1 MNFCKNINYILEMDE
16 FENKKNFTMND
27 LCSFKLDFK
36 KENSKN
42 EIEKEE
48 YNENSKQINN
58 SILNNKY
65 YKNTNHSR
73 FTFEENNLH
82 HIINK
87 YNNNN
92 NNLNNNHKSIKK
104 QKIKLE
110 EKNYIPHNFN
120 NINYFNNNNSID
132 SISHS
137 FNMNPILNINNN
149 ITNNFNNTNINF
161 IQNNNIQNINF
172 YNNINNFQNTNNY
185 FQSSFNNNLNNF
197 FYSHN
202 NYNTNNNNFTFQNQI
217 YKNQNFQNNSFQ
229 INQNIQSLNP
239 NLFFFQNTQNLNYLN
254 IQNLNNKD
262 EESEEEENYNQPNQK
277 KQKPIP
283 TIENF
288 ETLEEL
294 LESLKGGKQI
304 GNYIKSRNNT
314 GTMINLLKK
323 LPSNKLTELL
333 NMIQHKLKDIMI
345 SNNKL
350 SQKLFE
356 LCNTEQRLFILNSIK
371 DNFIEIAL
379 NKWGSFSLQSLIKI
393 VSLPEEQEIIKKCI
407 EGKVYELAMDKQ
419 ANFVLQKLILLLNE
433 KGMSSITEEIF
444 QIFNHLIYNSNG
456 IGLLKNLILT
466 NKSSETRKKFVNKV
480 IENLPNII
488 NNPNGHTLILQIMEK
503 WDFETCKNMILK
515 IFEDIS
521 KYAILKFSSIVV
533 LKCVLVSDIKNIK
546 NVSKILFTSD
556 NLNQIIKND
565 NGKDII
571 KKILMKLPKKN
582 KIEAFE
588 NIKKYFKNDIPD
600 FIMEI
605 INMN

>member
-1 MNFCKNINYILEMDE
+1 MDKI
-16 FENKKNFTMND
+16 ENKKNFTMKD
-27 LCSFKLDFK
+27 LCSFKLDFG

-42 EIEKEE
+42 EFEKEKE
-48 YNENSKQINN
+48 KNENIKQINN
-58 SILNNKY
+58 SILNNSI
-65 YKNTNHSR
+65 YKNVNKSR
-73 FTFEENNLH
+73 FIFEPHNNM
-82 HIINK
+82 
-87 YNNNN
+87 NNN
-92 NNLNNNHKSIKK
+92 I
-104 QKIKLE
+104 
-110 EKNYIPHNFN
+110 NFN
-120 NINYFNNNNSID
+120 NQNSFKNQMNDLEKNQEEKIYFLNN
-132 SISHS
+132 
-137 FNMNPILNINNN
+137 
-149 ITNNFNNTNINF
+149 
-161 IQNNNIQNINF
+161 QNNNIQNNSSSQLFNMNNIF
-172 YNNINNFQNTNNY
+172 NINNNISKILNNPNININNNIHNFNFYSNNNY
-185 FQSSFNNNLNNF
+185 NNKTYYQSSFNNKISNF
-197 FYSHN
+197 FYSQNNN
-202 NYNTNNNNFTFQNQI
+202 NYNINNNNFFFYPNQI
-217 YKNQNFQNNSFQ
+217 INSTHQINNTNYYNSNIYYSNMNNQINKNNSNY
-229 INQNIQSLNP
+229 IN
-239 NLFFFQNTQNLNYLN
+239 Y
-254 IQNLNNKD
+254 NNNN
-262 EESEEEENYNQPNQK
+262 EEEEEENKIK
-277 KQKPIP
+277 KKNSIK
-283 TIENF
+283 IENF

-323 LPSNKLTELL
+323 LPSNKITELL

-356 LCNTEQRLFILNSIK
+356 LCNPEQRLFILNSIK
-371 DNFIEIAL
+371 NNFIEIAL

-393 VSLPEEQEIIKKCI
+393 ISLPEEQEIIKKCI

-444 QIFNHLIYNSNG
+444 NIFNHLIYNSNG

-503 WDFETCKNMILK
+503 WDFETCKNLILK
-515 IFEDIS
+515 IFENIS
-521 KYAILKFSSIVV
+521 KYSILKFSSIVV
-533 LKCVLVSDIKNIK
+533 LKCVLISDIKNIK
-546 NVSKILFTSD
+546 NVSKIFFSSN
-556 NLNQIIKND
+556 NLNQIIKSE
-565 NGKDII
+565 NGKEII

-582 KIEAFE
+582 RIEAYE
-588 NIKKYFKNDIPD
+588 NLKKFFKNDIPD

>member
-1 MNFCKNINYILEMDE
+1 MDE

-36 KENSKN
+36 KEIPMIEN
-42 EIEKEE
+42 EKK
-48 YNENSKQINN
+48 YNENIKQVNN

-73 FTFEENNLH
+73 FTFEGTNLH
-82 HIINK
+82 HIINN
-87 YNNNN
+87 YNN
-92 NNLNNNHKSIKK
+92 NNLNNNHNSIKK
-104 QKIKLE
+104 QKINFE
-110 EKNYIPHNFN
+110 EKNYIPNAFN
-120 NINYFNNNNSID
+120 NINYVNNNNSID
-132 SISHS
+132 TTLHS

-149 ITNNFNNTNINF
+149 ITNNFNNTNINL

-172 YNNINNFQNTNNY
+172 YNNYQNRNNY
-185 FQSSFNNNLNNF
+185 FQTSLNNNLNNF
-197 FYSHN
+197 FYSQN
-202 NYNTNNNNFTFQNQI
+202 NFNINNNNPLIFQNQI
-217 YKNQNFQNNSFQ
+217 NPNSNFQNNIFQ

-239 NLFFFQNTQNLNYLN
+239 NLFLLQNPQIQNTQNFNYLN
-254 IQNLNNKD
+254 IQNLNIKD
-262 EESEEEENYNQPNQK
+262 DESEDKNINQPNQK
-277 KQKPIP
+277 KQKTNQ

-294 LESLKGGKQI
+294 LESLKGGKHI

-323 LPSNKLTELL
+323 LPSNKITELL

-356 LCNTEQRLFILNSIK
+356 LCNTEQRIFILNSIK
-371 DNFIEIAL
+371 DNFIEISL

-407 EGKVYELAMDKQ
+407 EGKVYELAMDRQ

-444 QIFNHLIYNSNG
+444 QIFGHLIYNSNG

-533 LKCVLVSDIKNIK
+533 LKCVLISDIKSIK
-546 NVSKILFTSD
+546 NVSKNLFTSD
-556 NLNQIIKND
+556 NLNQIIKSD
-565 NGKDII
+565 NGRDII

-582 KIEAFE
+582 KNEAFE
-588 NIKKYFKNDIPD
+588 NIKKYFKKDIPD
-600 FIMEI
+600 FIIEI

>member
-1 MNFCKNINYILEMDE
+1 MDE

-36 KENSKN
+36 KENPKN
-42 EIEKEE
+42 VKEKE
-48 YNENSKQINN
+48 YNDNTKQINN
-58 SILNNKY
+58 LILNNKY
-65 YKNTNHSR
+65 YKNANHSR
-73 FTFEENNLH
+73 FIFEGSNIH
-82 HIINK
+82 HIINI
-87 YNNNN
+87 YNNI
-92 NNLNNNHKSIKK
+92 NLNNNHNSIKK
-104 QKIKLE
+104 QKINLE
-110 EKNYIPHNFN
+110 EKNYIPNTFN
-120 NINYFNNNNSID
+120 TINYFNNNNLINPT
-132 SISHS
+132 SHS
-137 FNMNPILNINNN
+137 LNMNPILNINNN
-149 ITNNFNNTNINF
+149 ITNNFNNTKINL
-161 IQNNNIQNINF
+161 IQNNNSQNINF
-172 YNNINNFQNTNNY
+172 NNNINNYQNTNNY
-185 FQSSFNNNLNNF
+185 FQRSFNNNINNF

-202 NYNTNNNNFTFQNQI
+202 NFNINNPFIFQNQI
-217 YKNQNFQNNSFQ
+217 NQNQNFQNNTFQ
-229 INQNIQSLNP
+229 INQKFQSINP
-239 NLFFFQNTQNLNYLN
+239 NLFFFQNPQIQN
-254 IQNLNNKD
+254 IQNLNYSNIQNLYNKD
-262 EESEEEENYNQPNQK
+262 EESEEEIYNQPIQK

-283 TIENF
+283 KIENF

-323 LPSNKLTELL
+323 LPSNKITELL

-393 VSLPEEQEIIKKCI
+393 ISLPEEQEIIKQCI

-419 ANFVLQKLILLLNE
+419 ANFVLQKLILLFNE
-433 KGMSSITEEIF
+433 KGMNTITDEIF
-444 QIFNHLIYNSNG
+444 QIFGHLIYNSNG

-546 NVSKILFTSD
+546 YVSKILFTCN

-565 NGKDII
+565 NGKDIV

-582 KIEAFE
+582 KNEAFE